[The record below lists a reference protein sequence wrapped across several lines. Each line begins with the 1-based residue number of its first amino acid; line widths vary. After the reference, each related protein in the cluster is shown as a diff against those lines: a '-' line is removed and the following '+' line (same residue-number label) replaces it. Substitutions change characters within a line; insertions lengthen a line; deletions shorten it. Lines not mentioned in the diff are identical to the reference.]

1 MPTTESA
8 VSELPFVVLHVP
20 HASILIPASD
30 RANMLL
36 SDHELGVEVLRMTD
50 RYTDELFAIGSADA
64 TTVMCPVSRL
74 VVDMERFIEDAAE
87 PMAAIG
93 MGAVY
98 TRTSHGATLRTPSD
112 ADERRRLLDRY
123 YRPHHGRLTDAVNAA
138 IDAWG
143 SCLVIDCHSF
153 PEVPLPYELDQSEDR
168 PDICLGTDAFH
179 TPRVLAESAQRIF
192 EEAGFSVAMNR
203 PFAGALVPAAH
214 YRSDSRVMALMIEVN
229 RRLYMDEQTGERR
242 PDFATIQ
249 TRVQDVMRSVIA
261 ECRRGLHTLQL
272 R

>member
-1 MPTTESA
+1 
-8 VSELPFVVLHVP
+8 
-20 HASILIPASD
+20 
-30 RANMLL
+30 
-36 SDHELGVEVLRMTD
+36 
-50 RYTDELFAIGSADA
+50 
-64 TTVMCPVSRL
+64 
-74 VVDMERFIEDAAE
+74 
-87 PMAAIG
+87 
-93 MGAVY
+93 
-98 TRTSHGATLRTPSD
+98 
-112 ADERRRLLDRY
+112 
-123 YRPHHGRLTDAVNAA
+123 
-138 IDAWG
+138 
-143 SCLVIDCHSF
+143 
-153 PEVPLPYELDQSEDR
+153 VPLPYELDQSEDR